1 MSGSR
6 LLDNRL
12 YVDNKRFTVLGG
24 EIHNSSSST
33 VDAIRRSFALTCEA
47 GANTVLAPIAWERV
61 EPTEGEFDFTLVDWM
76 VETAREM
83 GLKLIPLWF
92 GSWKN
97 GKSNYAPGWVKTNSA
112 RFPRAAVRSAQSAST
127 HALPAN
133 ALSPFCREAAECDA
147 RAFTAVMHR
156 IAETDPDGT
165 VIMVQVEN
173 EVGLLGDSRDRSR
186 LAEQAWRGAIPERM
200 IASIRDASDLAVKD
214 HWVARGSLAEGS
226 WSEVLGESPE
236 AEEAFMAWAYAEYV
250 EYIASSGRKALDVP
264 LLVNAWQDVEIDVPL
279 SSGNEVPALAVAG
292 GQQPGTYPSGG
303 PVIRVA
309 EIWRHFAPTIDL
321 LCPDI
326 YFGDF
331 TAISRG
337 YARLGGG
344 LFIPE
349 MRRGA
354 DGVASMFAAIAELDA
369 VGVAPFG
376 IDSID
381 LESAEAAT
389 LKDGYRLLG
398 AIAEASAA
406 GSPKTGFALDERTP
420 SQQRRMGDYLIEATA
435 AGVMGI
441 APPAYPA
448 YGALVMETPDTF
460 LVAGRGITLSF
471 TGDDM
476 AVAFLEVSEL
486 DHHGRVVRW
495 RNGDEIGSGSDSAL
509 RVTELFPPNHGFP
522 IPMWEECTGL
532 FRVRLYTQ
540 GPSV

>member
-12 YVDNKRFTVLGG
+12 YVDGKRFTVLGA

-33 VDAIRRSFALTCEA
+33 VGAIRRSFAVTRAA

-61 EPTEGEFDFTLVDWM
+61 EPTEGEFDFTLIDAM

-97 GKSNYAPGWVKTNSA
+97 GKSNYAPGWVKTDTV
-112 RFPRAAVRSAQSAST
+112 RFPRAAVRSAGSPSM
-127 HALPAN
+127 HPVPAN
-133 ALSPFCREAAECDA
+133 ALSPFSRAAAECDA

-156 IAETDPDGT
+156 IAGTDTDGT

-186 LAEQAWRGAIPERM
+186 LAEQAWRSAIPE
-200 IASIRDASDLAVKD
+200 ALVGSIRDATDLAVKD

-226 WSEVLGESPE
+226 WSEVLGESPD

-250 EYIASSGRKALDVP
+250 EYVASSGRKALDRP
-264 LLVNAWQDVEIDVPL
+264 LLVNAWQDVEIDVALPA
-279 SSGNEVPALAVAG
+279 GNGMPALAVAG
-292 GQQPGTYPSGG
+292 GQLPGTYPSGG

-331 TAISRG
+331 SAISRD

-349 MRRGA
+349 MRRGE
-354 DGVASMFAAIAELDA
+354 DGVASMFAAVAELDA

-381 LESAEAAT
+381 LESTEAT
-389 LKDGYRLLG
+389 ILKDGYRLLT
-398 AIAEASAA
+398 AVAEASAA
-406 GSPKTGFALDERTP
+406 GSPKAGFALGEETP
-420 SQQRRMGDYLIEATA
+420 GQQRRMGNYVIEARAT
-435 AGVMGI
+435 GLMGI

-448 YGALVMETPDTF
+448 YGALVMEAPDTF

-471 TGDDM
+471 THDNSP
-476 AVAFLEVSEL
+476 VAFLEVSEL
-486 DHHGRVVRW
+486 NHHGEVVRW
-495 RNGDEIGSGSDSAL
+495 RNGDEIGSGSDSAV
-509 RVTELFPPNHGFP
+509 RVTELFPPNYGFP

-532 FRVRLYTQ
+532 LRVRLYMQ
-540 GPSV
+540 GGSA